1 MFKTITGKKIYNLTG
16 SPIRM
21 VARNG
26 STVVID
32 ADGFA
37 PSTRGGDWKTMILD
51 GGVTSINCYDVS
63 RGHDYYD
70 VDPIEDFIPDSDS
83 GNRDWFAIVTDEYYM
98 ACLDMELPT
107 DRLYTV
113 GVPLLNA
120 DGSIR
125 GNSCLV
131 KR

>member
-51 GGVTSINCYDVS
+51 GGAASINCYDQS

-70 VDPIEDFIPDSDS
+70 VDPIDEFIPDS
-83 GNRDWFAIVTDEYYM
+83 GNGNWFAIVTDEYYM

-113 GVPLLNA
+113 GQPLLNA

-125 GNSCLV
+125 GSSCLV

>member
-26 STVVID
+26 RTIVID

-51 GGVTSINCYDVS
+51 GGVASINCYDVS
-63 RGHDYYD
+63 GGHDYYD
-70 VDPIEDFIPDSDS
+70 ADPIEDFIPDSDN
-83 GNRDWFAIVTDEYYM
+83 GDWFAIVTDEYYM
-98 ACLDMELPT
+98 ACLAMEFPT
-107 DRLYTV
+107 DRIYTV
-113 GVPLLNA
+113 GRPLLNA
-120 DGSIR
+120 DGTIR
-125 GNSCLV
+125 GTSCLV

>member
-51 GGVTSINCYDVS
+51 GGVASINCCDVS

-70 VDPIEDFIPDSDS
+70 VDPIEDFIPVS

-98 ACLDMELPT
+98 ACLDMGLPT